1 MLVLCEYIF
10 LTSAACLVLNV
21 DGSWC
26 LAITIGCQFV
36 QDQVISSH
44 MWLKS
49 VCITSW
55 LISQEDKI
63 HDDVLLRK
71 GGPAFVN

>member
-1 MLVLCEYIF
+1 MLVLCECIF
-10 LTSAACLVLNV
+10 LTSAVCLVLNV

-26 LAITIGCQFV
+26 LAITIGCQFL
-36 QDQVISSH
+36 QDEVTSAH
-44 MWLKS
+44 MLLKS
-49 VCITSW
+49 FCRTSW

-63 HDDVLLRK
+63 YDDVLLRK